1 MLFIY
6 LCVNECF
13 VCVVY
18 WVREGV
24 CVCACMHEGQGF
36 SSDLSLY
43 ISPIYFWG
51 QVSHW
56 TYSSLFLLDYLT
68 TKLQRS
74 AYLYPPPALESQTC
88 ATSQQCCTDA
98 GNLKSLGLSDRCF
111 TDCCLP
117 NPHFYMSLW
126 LILFSS
132 WLNLLEEPSIL
143 CLKQVCPLSV
153 SSHPLKH
160 IRLTALWATFLI
172 FRRNSGADAEATYEE
187 TVKGSALHQTP
198 ISYFLLLQRHR
209 DHGRRWR
216 DGETV
221 GVRGCWKQGHSVSW
235 ANRTVTHINSWLFR
249 QHTQD
254 PPFSF
259 WEESQFSLR
268 MLLLVNAIHPRIYGL
283 YKLDLLGFRENQL
296 GYNQFCWS
304 ERIKLGRAES
314 ECDQNTSHK
323 THKEQ
328 QKWGCIIINK
338 QKWQKERETK
348 PNTSILF
355 SSSYRCNVAS

>member
-1 MLFIY
+1 MCHLTAMLHRCWESEVLRLEWQVLYWLLSPQPSFLYVIMTHI
-6 LCVNECF
+6 VFFMAESVGRTFNF
-13 VCVVY
+13 VS
-18 WVREGV
+18 ET
-24 CVCACMHEGQGF
+24 
-36 SSDLSLY
+36 S
-43 ISPIYFWG
+43 
-51 QVSHW
+51 VS
-56 TYSSLFLLDYLT
+56 T
-68 TKLQRS
+68 
-74 AYLYPPPALESQTC
+74 
-88 ATSQQCCTDA
+88 
-98 GNLKSLGLSDRCF
+98 
-111 TDCCLP
+111 
-117 NPHFYMSLW
+117 
-126 LILFSS
+126 
-132 WLNLLEEPSIL
+132 
-143 CLKQVCPLSV
+143 LSV

-172 FRRNSGADAEATYEE
+172 FRRNSGADTEATYEE

-221 GVRGCWKQGHSVSW
+221 GVRGCWRQGHSVFW
-235 ANRTVTHINSWLFR
+235 TNRTVTHINSWLFR
-249 QHTQD
+249 QHAQD

-268 MLLLVNAIHPRIYGL
+268 MLLLVKAIHPRIYGL

-328 QKWGCIIINK
+328 QKWGCLIINK
-338 QKWQKERETK
+338 QKCQKERETK